1 MAWNFKRYIADP
13 RFDALHPSIMW
24 GDGGTPNGVQLAP
37 KGTLAYEFTGGV
49 WYYNTDGVTAWAALG
64 AGSTVIA
71 DTHGYYAVDTISGAT
86 DELALQVG
94 GLTSS
99 TFTFSE
105 ANVCTTDAAVY
116 ANLEALD
123 LFCGDLASIANGEGA
138 SLIGIED
145 VGTFYAG
152 GTVEAALQEIPTS
165 ASGWGITDGGTY
177 YTTDTIDGALDAIA
191 LQIGGATDTTYNFT
205 EANVCTDNTA
215 VYANLQALDLAIGD
229 LWSAAAGEGAALI
242 GSEDIGTFYVGA
254 TVEAILQEIP
264 TLVATWAIADGG
276 GYYTTDTINGA
287 FDALALQVGGL
298 TDATFTFAEAN
309 VLANDDALYAALDK
323 LDLKWG
329 DLASVANGEGA
340 SLVATENV
348 SAYYSGAANVEQCLD
363 EIVASAL
370 GGASTTVRAYTNDY
384 AVTDNE
390 TLVASIDALDTR
402 LRRDAGT
409 LGTADPGGAGQAIPV
424 TESASIA
431 LTIGAGAET
440 NGLAAPAWKGQTLSI
455 YADSVGGGSRAIT
468 SAVSINQATNTV
480 MTFAAARDFIKLE
493 AITVA
498 GGLVWQVIQ
507 NDGVALS

>member
-94 GLTSS
+94 GLT
-99 TFTFSE
+99 
-105 ANVCTTDAAVY
+105 
-116 ANLEALD
+116 
-123 LFCGDLASIANGEGA
+123 
-138 SLIGIED
+138 
-145 VGTFYAG
+145 
-152 GTVEAALQEIPTS
+152 
-165 ASGWGITDGGTY
+165 
-177 YTTDTIDGALDAIA
+177 
-191 LQIGGATDTTYNFT
+191 
-205 EANVCTDNTA
+205 
-215 VYANLQALDLAIGD
+215 
-229 LWSAAAGEGAALI
+229 
-242 GSEDIGTFYVGA
+242 
-254 TVEAILQEIP
+254 
-264 TLVATWAIADGG
+264 
-276 GYYTTDTINGA
+276 
-287 FDALALQVGGL
+287 
-298 TDATFTFAEAN
+298 DATFTFAEAN

-329 DLASVANGEGA
+329 DLASIANGEGA
-340 SLVATENV
+340 SLVAIEDVAT
-348 SAYYSGAANVEQCLD
+348 YYTAANVE
-363 EIVASAL
+363 AAL
-370 GGASTTVRAYTNDY
+370 AELFSTAIGGTSSGVRAYTNDY
-384 AVTDNE
+384 AVTDDE